1 MRNRNLSIAIIIFGG
16 LIFSAAILMGLIGF
30 PHGGWGFNKIAL
42 LVAGLLVAGGGFFL
56 VEWSRRKAAPD
67 PARGGRLFLYA
78 GILDAALSVLPRL
91 SFMDHITSWWRSSHT
106 LLSALWFQKEG
117 INLLHYQTPVY
128 GPPFEVP
135 LEFPLY
141 QAICAAFSSLTRIDL
156 TLASRMVSLGIF
168 YLVALVL
175 MLLLLEFL
183 DSKPLILVILTVFLW
198 LPFNIRYSTE
208 ILPDYL
214 AVLLALAFLYLIRR
228 WTLRPRSAGIYA
240 SAIILGCLGAMVK
253 ITTIP
258 IIAVAAAL
266 VALDG
271 MRAWG
276 IDLRTFFSR
285 SGFLPAVRKHLPAL
299 LMLAGLAALPLI
311 AEVLWVRW
319 EDAIKAANI
328 YASYLTSANSGDWYY
343 GTWAQKLS
351 YAEWTGKLDNWKNN
365 FLLGVGA
372 AFTFPILGI
381 IFLDRISLKARAVF
395 GSALT
400 GTLLAIFCFFNLYFH
415 EYYFISVAAPASAM
429 IGFGIYGL
437 YRFVLQRN
445 AWWHAFAGIA
455 FFALALAG
463 VEQMQFIR
471 GIVNKE
477 IQYTQEVMLPAAQK
491 VDAWTPEGEYVIL
504 LQFDWYPDVLFF
516 SERKGLILSPREDS
530 IFSCDTVTPY
540 DYTTILILDRDPR
553 DLDKLGLLKCF
564 GTATEVEPG
573 VYKVGR

>member
-1 MRNRNLSIAIIIFGG
+1 MRNRNLGLAIVVLGG
-16 LIFSAAILMGLIGF
+16 LVFLTAVGMGLLGI
-30 PHGGWGFNKIAL
+30 PHHGWGIGKLGPAA
-42 LVAGLLVAGGGFFL
+42 AGLLLAAAGFYL
-56 VEWSRRKAAPD
+56 VERSHRNDAPD
-67 PARGGRLFLYA
+67 PGRTGRLFVYA
-78 GILDAALSVLPRL
+78 AVFDAALSVFPRL
-91 SFMDHITSWWRSSHT
+91 PFMNHITSWWRSSHT

-141 QAICAAFSSLTRIDL
+141 QAVCAVFAGLTRIDL

-168 YLVALVL
+168 YLVALLLVL
-175 MLLLLEFL
+175 LCLEFL
-183 DSKPLILVILTVFLW
+183 ESRSLTLVILTVFLW

-214 AVLLALAFLYLIRR
+214 SVLLALAFLYGIRR
-228 WTLRPRSAGIYA
+228 WSVRPGSAGAYA
-240 SAIILGCLGAMVK
+240 ATVVLGCLGAMVK
-253 ITTIP
+253 ITTMP

-271 MRAWG
+271 MRGWG
-276 IDLRTFFSR
+276 IDLRAFFSR
-285 SGFLPAVRKHLPAL
+285 KGFLPEARKHFPAL

-319 EDAIKAANI
+319 EDYIKEANL
-328 YASYLTSANSGDWYY
+328 YARYLTSANSGDWYY

-351 YAEWTGKLDNWKNN
+351 YTEWAGKLDNWKND
-365 FLLGVGA
+365 FLLGVAA
-372 AFTFPILGI
+372 AFAFPVLGMV
-381 IFLDRISLKARAVF
+381 FLDRMPVKTRAVF

-400 GTLLAIFCFFNLYFH
+400 GTVLAIFCFFNLYLH
-415 EYYFISVAAPASAM
+415 EYYFISVAASASVM
-429 IGFGIYGL
+429 IGFGIHGL

-445 AWWHAFAGIA
+445 AWRHVFAGIA
-455 FFALALAG
+455 FLALALAG
-463 VEQMQFIR
+463 VEQMRFIR
-471 GIVNKE
+471 GIVDKE
-477 IQYTQEVMLPAAQK
+477 ILYTQQVMLPAAQK

-516 SERKGLILSPREDS
+516 SERKGLILTPREDGK
-530 IFSCDTVTPY
+530 FTCDTVTPY
-540 DYTTILILDRDPR
+540 PYTTILILDRDPQ
-553 DLDKLGLLKCF
+553 DLEKLGLLKCF

-573 VYKVGR
+573 VYKVGK